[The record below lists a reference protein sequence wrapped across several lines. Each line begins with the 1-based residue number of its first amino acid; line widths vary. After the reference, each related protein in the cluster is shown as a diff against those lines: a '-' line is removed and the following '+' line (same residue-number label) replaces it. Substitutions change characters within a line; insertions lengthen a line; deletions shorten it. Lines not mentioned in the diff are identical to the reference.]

1 VVGRLNIYDSRFNY
15 NYKGFTSI
23 VNQLIALAKIH
34 YERFGN
40 YNVFVEDEQ
49 VLDLFDN
56 NYKVNNDDNIYDVH
70 PIFFEE
76 FYKGKYEHDFNA
88 HKLVDVGDLKTRDP
102 KNFMSLKKEHLNQF
116 NKLKSELF
124 MGENILG
131 VQIRGTDKKTELPK
145 IEESIVIN
153 HIDKLLNNNTEIDR
167 IFVSTDDFNYLDI
180 ILKTFGDKNVIYNDK
195 NLISRDGEPL
205 HTRYDRK
212 KINYEVMSD
221 VYLLS
226 KCNHMLYS
234 FSNVSFLA
242 LSMMENFNKQ
252 LININT

>member
-1 VVGRLNIYDSRFNY
+1 
-15 NYKGFTSI
+15 
-23 VNQLIALAKIH
+23 
-34 YERFGN
+34 
-40 YNVFVEDEQ
+40 
-49 VLDLFDN
+49 
-56 NYKVNNDDNIYDVH
+56 
-70 PIFFEE
+70 
-76 FYKGKYEHDFNA
+76 
-88 HKLVDVGDLKTRDP
+88 
-102 KNFMSLKKEHLNQF
+102 
-116 NKLKSELF
+116 